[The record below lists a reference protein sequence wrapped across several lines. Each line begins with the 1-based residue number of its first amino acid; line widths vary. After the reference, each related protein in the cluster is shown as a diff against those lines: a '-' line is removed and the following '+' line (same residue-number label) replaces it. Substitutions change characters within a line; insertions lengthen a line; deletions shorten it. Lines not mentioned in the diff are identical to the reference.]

1 MILHALLHADRAVFL
16 FINGLGGHF
25 AFIDDFVAG
34 IANDYF
40 LIVGFFLILIALWFG
55 TRDAVQRKINQTA
68 AISAI
73 ISLGIAQSIVD
84 ILNVFFF
91 RPRPFTILP
100 TRLLFYAPTDSS
112 FPSNAATIAFAI
124 AFGTFFVN
132 RKAGGIL
139 LILAS
144 MLAFARVYVGIH
156 YPSDVLGGAAIAA
169 VTAWGVSAVVKNRRV
184 WVRRLID
191 FLEQFELA

>member
-1 MILHALLHADRAVFL
+1 MFL

-25 AFIDDFVAG
+25 ALIDDFVSG

-40 LIVGFFLILIALWFG
+40 LIVGFFLVLIALWFG
-55 TRDAVQRKINQTA
+55 TRDAVQRRINQTA

-73 ISLGIAQSIVD
+73 ISLGIAQALVD
-84 ILNVFFF
+84 ILNIFYF

-112 FPSNAATIAFAI
+112 FPSYAATIAFAI
-124 AFGTFFVN
+124 AFGTFFIS
-132 RKAGGIL
+132 RKAGVIML
-139 LILAS
+139 VLAS

-156 YPSDVLGGAAIAA
+156 YPSDVLGGAAIGC
-169 VTAWGVSAVVKNRRV
+169 VVAWGVSAVVKNRQV
-184 WVRRLID
+184 WVRRMLD
-191 FLEQFELA
+191 FLEQFELT